1 LTDAGAHPSR
11 IASAQIAAS
20 MAPDAPSG
28 WPYSAFVPLTGTL
41 AARSPSAIVKAR
53 ASATSPIGVDD
64 ACALT

>member
-1 LTDAGAHPSR
+1 LTEAGAQPSR

-28 WPYSAFVPLTGTL
+28 CPYSAFVPLTGTVP
-41 AARSPSAIVKAR
+41 ARSPSASAIAR
-53 ASATSPIGVDD
+53 ASARSPIGVDD